1 MSAPSLF
8 DGMLEQEKR
17 SPGFA
22 GAFMLFLSSGGRL
35 QEYAVEY
42 NAPLYNQLENSKG
55 LVISAFLAF
64 QN

>member
-1 MSAPSLF
+1 
-8 DGMLEQEKR
+8 MLEQEKQ

-22 GAFMLFLSSGGRL
+22 GAFMRLLSSGGGL
-35 QEYAVEY
+35 QGYPGEY

-55 LVISAFLAF
+55 SFIIVFLGF